1 LERGLICTCSVRHLP
16 ASWDPCLR
24 ACRTGRVQNPPKARI
39 LARQQMNR
47 QRYFAARSDGKAHIR
62 LLCGARMPVPVV
74 TTGTGTVSTPEAR
87 HRLVDISL
95 TRLNIR
101 LIQAIHRSAKPP
113 LLMPAIYG
121 HGIPLARSSRLKR
134 IAWASGRRLERWKPL
149 EALPV
154 ETRRACHLVPGFWH
168 HHGGRSLRDQPLEP
182 PGESVGRPGRWDG
195 AI

>member
-1 LERGLICTCSVRHLP
+1 
-16 ASWDPCLR
+16 
-24 ACRTGRVQNPPKARI
+24 
-39 LARQQMNR
+39 
-47 QRYFAARSDGKAHIR
+47 
-62 LLCGARMPVPVV
+62 MPVPVV

-154 ETRRACHLVPGFWH
+154 ETRRACPWFLASPRRAIASRSAVGTPRRERWAARQMGRRHLSLCMNATLPVPTFCGAKK
-168 HHGGRSLRDQPLEP
+168 GMTVDLRYGCQF
-182 PGESVGRPGRWDG
+182 G
-195 AI
+195 